1 MGGGAGSV
9 GNGVVMGDRYLA
21 LRLEAPMAAF
31 GDVMIDSLG
40 PIRDTPAVSAISG
53 LLANALGLR
62 REQTLAL
69 SRLQERL
76 VIACRIDHAE
86 SRFTDFQTAQLG
98 ANDRWWTT
106 DGRVQERAGGANT
119 FDSPHIRERDY
130 DCDVRMLI
138 LLRLRDAAETP
149 TLDDVAQAV
158 QWPARPLFLGRKCC
172 LPSAPLFVGFV
183 DAVTAF
189 EALRGVPLFARR
201 SRSYRNQRD
210 ELSEIVVTL
219 PPDDPCPEGFHTVY
233 ATEWRDWPAGV
244 HAGEQ
249 RRHRGSVARAEFAQG
264 EAS

>member
-1 MGGGAGSV
+1 MGSRMRSV
-9 GNGVVMGDRYLA
+9 GNGVIMGKRYLV
-21 LRLEAPMAAF
+21 LRLEAPMVAF
-31 GDVMIDSLG
+31 GDIMIDSLG
-40 PIRDTPAVSAISG
+40 PIREAPAVSAISG

-62 REQTLAL
+62 REQSSAL

-76 VIACRIDHAE
+76 VIACRLDQVG
-86 SRFTDFQTAQLG
+86 SRLTDFQTAQLG
-98 ANDRWWTT
+98 AKDRWWTT
-106 DGRVQERAGGANT
+106 DGTVQERAGGPNT

-130 DCDVRMLI
+130 NCDVRMLV
-138 LLRLRDAAETP
+138 LLRLRDTAEAP
-149 TLDDVAQAV
+149 TLDDVAHAV

-189 EALRGVPLFARR
+189 EALRSVPLFARE
-201 SRSYRNQRD
+201 SRSYRIRRD

-219 PPDDPCPEGFHTVY
+219 PPDDPCPEGFQTVY

-249 RRHRGSVARAEFAQG
+249 RRHRGSVARALFAQG
-264 EAS
+264 ETR